1 MKYIKQLDYLS
12 NEAHFTFNEQGDI
25 INKTVFGG
33 IITIFSFLLM
43 IVVGI
48 YFFVKLISH
57 DSISII
63 SSTESSYFINLTQ
76 TFEVPFLF
84 RLSDKDGI
92 PYDDSDKLYSFI
104 AKYWHGGT
112 NSTNRTIENTQQY
125 FETLSVEKCD
135 INKHFGPYK
144 HLFKSMKDL
153 NTFYCPELKKPN
165 QTVHGIYGSIYPFGY
180 YDLYFKKCYKNEN
193 DNCYEDDVIM
203 EKLYNTYLDF
213 RTIDYE
219 INPKKINVESLF
231 IHSERITVSLS
242 VFKRIWMSLDNVK
255 YITDTGLFFD
265 NNKEK
270 TFFKVNSMK
279 YDYDL
284 RDYDIAQT
292 SFLTFSII
300 GSGKT
305 LNYKRKYQKI
315 QDYIATLSGIIK
327 LISILSIFL
336 NFTYSRNRYYYK
348 LINGLFFYE
357 YEYNSTIEIPKKS
370 KFYNVNKINNNVNHK
385 LENKN
390 DSSIRM
396 KLKNSSFSKVNLS
409 FVIKQNNN
417 TKEKINYC
425 KKKKLSN
432 FGYFIPFKI
441 YINTQKD
448 KLELL
453 NYYEEINKRLDIVKV
468 LQNLSQNEKF
478 IKFHL
483 GNLNKKKKQFLYDT
497 HNITLI
503 NNQSN
508 EVFKNI
514 DKSIKINNNFTNKE
528 NNIIKS
534 IDNRN
539 NKLGKNEKN

>member
-144 HLFKSMKDL
+144 YLFKSMKDL

-193 DNCYEDDVIM
+193 DNCYEDDVII

-219 INPKKINVESLF
+219 INPKKINVESLI

-370 KFYNVNKINNNVNHK
+370 KF
-385 LENKN
+385 
-390 DSSIRM
+390 
-396 KLKNSSFSKVNLS
+396 
-409 FVIKQNNN
+409 
-417 TKEKINYC
+417 
-425 KKKKLSN
+425 
-432 FGYFIPFKI
+432 
-441 YINTQKD
+441 
-448 KLELL
+448 
-453 NYYEEINKRLDIVKV
+453 
-468 LQNLSQNEKF
+468 
-478 IKFHL
+478 
-483 GNLNKKKKQFLYDT
+483 
-497 HNITLI
+497 
-503 NNQSN
+503 
-508 EVFKNI
+508 
-514 DKSIKINNNFTNKE
+514 
-528 NNIIKS
+528 
-534 IDNRN
+534 
-539 NKLGKNEKN
+539 

>member
-144 HLFKSMKDL
+144 HLFNSMNDL

-219 INPKKINVESLF
+219 INPKKINVESLI

-255 YITDTGLFFD
+255 YITDTGVFFD

-348 LINGLFFYE
+348 LINGLFFY
-357 YEYNSTIEIPKKS
+357 
-370 KFYNVNKINNNVNHK
+370 
-385 LENKN
+385 
-390 DSSIRM
+390 
-396 KLKNSSFSKVNLS
+396 
-409 FVIKQNNN
+409 
-417 TKEKINYC
+417 
-425 KKKKLSN
+425 
-432 FGYFIPFKI
+432 
-441 YINTQKD
+441 
-448 KLELL
+448 
-453 NYYEEINKRLDIVKV
+453 
-468 LQNLSQNEKF
+468 
-478 IKFHL
+478 
-483 GNLNKKKKQFLYDT
+483 
-497 HNITLI
+497 
-503 NNQSN
+503 
-508 EVFKNI
+508 
-514 DKSIKINNNFTNKE
+514 
-528 NNIIKS
+528 
-534 IDNRN
+534 
-539 NKLGKNEKN
+539 